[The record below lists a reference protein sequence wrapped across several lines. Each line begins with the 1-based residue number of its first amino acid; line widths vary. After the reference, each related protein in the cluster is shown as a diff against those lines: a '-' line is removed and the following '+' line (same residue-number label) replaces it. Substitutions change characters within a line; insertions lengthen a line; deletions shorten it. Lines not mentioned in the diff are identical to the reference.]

1 MLTLKEVLCLT
12 GGILIGA
19 VGTLIWG
26 ATVVNNIIKERQR
39 LERENWKKREESYEK
54 DTVQ

>member
-12 GGILIGA
+12 GGMLIGA

-39 LERENWKKREESYEK
+39 LERENWKKRDEQESE
-54 DTVQ
+54 D